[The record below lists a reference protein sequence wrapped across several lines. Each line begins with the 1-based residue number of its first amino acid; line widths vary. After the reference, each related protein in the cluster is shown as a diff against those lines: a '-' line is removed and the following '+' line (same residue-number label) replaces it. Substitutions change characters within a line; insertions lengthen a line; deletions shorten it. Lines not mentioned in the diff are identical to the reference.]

1 MKNSIL
7 IIATVVFTF
16 LNVNATNEKMIL
28 NTSNEV
34 IEITKDKIVKVYD
47 WTVKT
52 NKGTYSGTSL
62 NLEHANNMITLVSA
76 GEIILEKKVESFFML
91 NSEVKNKEKRNY
103 FWEVTSTKGYAK
115 GYSSSE
121 KDAHKMIKLV
131 ASGDIITSKI
141 IFSQPRQ

>member
-16 LNVNATNEKMIL
+16 LNVNATNEKMTL

-62 NLEHANNMITLVSA
+62 NLEHANNMITLVSS

-91 NSEVKNKEKRNY
+91 NSEVKNKEKRN
-103 FWEVTSTKGYAK
+103 
-115 GYSSSE
+115 
-121 KDAHKMIKLV
+121 
-131 ASGDIITSKI
+131 
-141 IFSQPRQ
+141 IFSKYFFF